1 MRDLVTTMQASWM
14 EGRKRGKPQ
23 ASATDAFRLTNVD
36 NMCQGDK
43 IRSGNKTR
51 NIVLTTSCC
60 ESSVTSKW
68 IHDD

>member
-1 MRDLVTTMQASWM
+1 MTIMQASWR
-14 EGRKRGKPQ
+14 EGKKRGQ
-23 ASATDAFRLTNVD
+23 ASATGAFRLTNVD

-68 IHDD
+68 IHDE